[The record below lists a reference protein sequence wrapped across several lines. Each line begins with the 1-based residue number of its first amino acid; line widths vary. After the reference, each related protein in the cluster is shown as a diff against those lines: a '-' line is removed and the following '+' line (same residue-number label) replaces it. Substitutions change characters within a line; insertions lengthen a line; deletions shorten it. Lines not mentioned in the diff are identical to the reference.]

1 MYFDFINARIL
12 QKRHNIIMGVARG
25 LLYLHEDSPLRII
38 HRDIKGSNVLL
49 DEQLNPKIADFGLAR
64 LFPEDETHISTGVV
78 AGTYGYMPPEYAM
91 RGQLSMKADVYSFGV
106 LLWEIISGR
115 KNTDYNLSPEM
126 QILLGWA
133 WRSYD
138 GENTMQLIDP
148 AIIETCD
155 EQQIGHLCTQ
165 TESHLRPAM
174 STVTLMLST
183 DSMTYLPDPTKP
195 DFVSSY
201 LSKTT
206 KITSS
211 GSPHASA
218 TASSSV
224 SSAHTRSAPASSQ

>member
-1 MYFDFINARIL
+1 MPL
-12 QKRHNIIMGVARG
+12 
-25 LLYLHEDSPLRII
+25 EDAL
-38 HRDIKGSNVLL
+38 
-49 DEQLNPKIADFGLAR
+49 
-64 LFPEDETHISTGVV
+64 
-78 AGTYGYMPPEYAM
+78 
-91 RGQLSMKADVYSFGV
+91 RGQLSTKADIYSFDV
-106 LLWEIISGR
+106 LLLEIISGR
-115 KNTDYNLSPEM
+115 KNTGYNLSPEI

-148 AIIETCD
+148 AIIEMCD
-155 EQQIGHLCTQ
+155 EQQVLKCIQIGHLCTQ

-174 STVTLMLST
+174 CTVSLMLST

-201 LSKTT
+201 LSQTT
-206 KITSS
+206 KIMSS

-224 SSAHTRSAPASSQ
+224 SSAHTRSAPASNQ